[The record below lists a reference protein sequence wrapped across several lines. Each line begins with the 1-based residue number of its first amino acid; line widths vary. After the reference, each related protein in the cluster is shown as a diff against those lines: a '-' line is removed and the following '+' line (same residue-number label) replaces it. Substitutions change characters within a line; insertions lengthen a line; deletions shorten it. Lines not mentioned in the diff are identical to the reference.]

1 MSKIG
6 RKPIDIN
13 NVQVELKGQE
23 IHLKGKKGSIVHK
36 LPQGLKLEVIDHK
49 IKLLCEDKTS
59 DANMIWGLHRALLA
73 NEIKGLNQGF
83 EQKVIIN
90 GLGFKATVAGTNAV
104 FSLGFSH
111 KLTLAIPAG
120 ITVETDKTGQL
131 VTIKGIN
138 KELVGFFA
146 SKIRELRPPEPY
158 KGTGIRLEN
167 EVILRKAGKTK
178 AAA

>member
-6 RKPIDIN
+6 RKPIEIS

-23 IHLKGKKGSIVHK
+23 IHLKGKKGSFTHVFPI
-36 LPQGLKLEVIDHK
+36 GLKAEMIDKKLK
-49 IKLLCEDKTS
+49 ILCENKSDKF
-59 DANMIWGLHRALLA
+59 NVLWGLHRALVA
-73 NEIKGLNQGF
+73 NAIKGVAEGF

-90 GLGFKATVAGTNAV
+90 GLGFKAVVSGKKLV
-104 FSLGFSH
+104 FNLGFSH
-111 KLTLAIPAG
+111 KIELEIPDNV
-120 ITVETDKTGQL
+120 TVEIDKTGQQL
-131 VTIKGIN
+131 TIKGTN
-138 KELVGFFA
+138 KEMVGFFA

-178 AAA
+178 AA